1 MTTSRNVVVAVVVV
15 VVVVVVI
22 IRGRAV
28 VIRCIVAEQTETSH
42 SYKDKAGMTMV
53 TMK

>member
-15 VVVVVVI
+15 VVVVVI
-22 IRGRAV
+22 IRGRAL